1 MEGRTDE
8 LREEALWALDQETV
22 VRRLYEAFAAWDMEP
37 VAGLLSVDVRLSR
50 AGDPGNAG
58 DHRGSVFLTDQHVVQ
73 PEAQRAFRQ
82 VRCLPQECEHL
93 LVAVV
98 ATYRATH
105 PDQSPLENN
114 LVHLI
119 RAGDGRVSESW
130 FHSRIQYEVDEFWV
144 P

>member
-1 MEGRTDE
+1 MGVGPGNRRAPP
-8 LREEALWALDQETV
+8 LRG
-22 VRRLYEAFAAWDMEP
+22 VRSLGYGTRRG
-37 VAGLLSVDVRLSR
+37 VAERRRRLSR

>member
-58 DHRGSVFLTDQHVVQ
+58 DHRGLFS
-73 PEAQRAFRQ
+73 FR
-82 VRCLPQECEHL
+82 RCQIDRTRPIGCRLRLWKPMPQEP
-93 LVAVV
+93 LVDPA
-98 ATYRATH
+98 
-105 PDQSPLENN
+105 
-114 LVHLI
+114 
-119 RAGDGRVSESW
+119 RV
-130 FHSRIQYEVDEFWV
+130 
-144 P
+144 